1 MTWSTDGVFAVA
13 FDAFGTLLRSPEGAS
28 TPTRWLR
35 ARDADGTAAER
46 RFLTRQEGLKELANE
61 YNSSE
66 LLPLIEW
73 EALHSVSRMQ
83 VHKEAPSLLTR
94 MRETGTRVALCAD
107 VPGPC
112 SRAIRTLVP
121 QMDAY
126 ALSCDLSAT
135 TSERRFWE
143 FVASVRLLQREQWDY
158 ALSLLGTKSESGW
171 SSPSR
176 SHCSAMFSPESTSK
190 EPSAAVHRSGNECR

>member
-1 MTWSTDGVFAVA
+1 MTWSTEGVFAVA
-13 FDAFGTLLRSPEGAS
+13 FDAFGTLLRSPEGAP

-35 ARDADGTAAER
+35 ARDADSTAAER

-83 VHKEAPSLLTR
+83 MHKEAPSLLTR
-94 MRETGTRVALCAD
+94 MREAGTRVALCAD

-112 SRAIRTLVP
+112 SRAIRALVP
-121 QMDAY
+121 RMDAY

-143 FVASVRLLQREQWDY
+143 FVSCGLCCSPDEVLLITHDNVRAAAAARAAGLRTVVARDQVGEWMGFAEQVALQRNV
-158 ALSLLGTKSESGW
+158 L
-171 SSPSR
+171 
-176 SHCSAMFSPESTSK
+176 
-190 EPSAAVHRSGNECR
+190 V